1 MVFTGSTT
9 SGFFPAIYFRI
20 KIDFLA
26 QFLILLT
33 LLITWFILLTTASQR
48 FNKKETICSLTI
60 WIALILVIIFSTNN
74 LIFFYTIFET
84 SLIPITL
91 MVLGWGYQ
99 PERLSAANALF
110 LYTVCASLP
119 LLVIVFTTLST
130 RQSLDLLSTSSILV
144 SLQNSGLL
152 EIISLSFILGF
163 LVKFPIFFVHIWL
176 PKAHVEAPVIGS
188 MVLAAILLKLGGYGI
203 WRFLEVCPR
212 TSVLSILS
220 IVALIGGT
228 VVRFLCI
235 RQIDFKV
242 LIAYSS
248 VAHIRF
254 VISCLLLNTISGAIA
269 GFILIIAH
277 GVSSSGIFAGANYI
291 YIKLHSRNMLL
302 VRGLIVIRPILT
314 LIWFLICL
322 GNIGAPPS
330 INLLAEIWRI
340 ITLASLNKILLL
352 SFILTSFF
360 AVAYTLLIYATP
372 NQGQTRFFPKYSAQK
387 RNLLFVVLGGHAY
400 FLLVALFIFI

>member
-1 MVFTGSTT
+1 M
-9 SGFFPAIYFRI
+9 
-20 KIDFLA
+20 
-26 QFLILLT
+26 
-33 LLITWFILLTTASQR
+33 
-48 FNKKETICSLTI
+48 
-60 WIALILVIIFSTNN
+60 
-74 LIFFYTIFET
+74 
-84 SLIPITL
+84 
-91 MVLGWGYQ
+91 
-99 PERLSAANALF
+99 
-110 LYTVCASLP
+110 YTVCASLP